1 MSYKIVVDSCCELP
15 LELLNDSRFE
25 RVPLELTVGDYTI
38 SDDDSFDQLDFIRRV
53 AECPTCPKSACPSPE
68 RFMNAYN
75 CDADHVY
82 CITLSAKLSGSYNSA
97 VLATELFEE
106 TYGKKQIHVF
116 DSESASVGETQLAL
130 YIMKLEEKGLSFEEI
145 VKKVT
150 DYRDNVHTYFV
161 LNNIET
167 LRKNGRLSGLKA
179 LVASTLNIKPILAG
193 DKGNIVQKGQG
204 IGIKKALAKMVDII
218 CSEVKHP
225 EKRVLIISQCN
236 APERAESVKEMIL
249 AKQEYTDV
257 IILEMRGCSTMY
269 ANDGGIIVTM

>member
-75 CDADHVY
+75 CDAEHVY

-150 DYRDNVHTYFV
+150 DYRDNEHTYFV

-236 APERAESVKEMIL
+236 APERAENVKEMIL
-249 AKQEYTDV
+249 AKQEYADV

>member
-15 LELLNDSRFE
+15 QELLNDSRFE

-38 SDDDSFDQLDFIRRV
+38 SDDDSFDQLDFIKRV

-75 CDADHVY
+75 CDAEHVY

-130 YIMKLEEKGLSFEEI
+130 YIMKLEEKTIKNFFVDMAEEEI
-145 VKKVT
+145 WDGDLQCIDMYYYSKDLKK
-150 DYRDNVHTYFV
+150 
-161 LNNIET
+161 
-167 LRKNGRLSGLKA
+167 K
-179 LVASTLNIKPILAG
+179 
-193 DKGNIVQKGQG
+193 
-204 IGIKKALAKMVDII
+204 
-218 CSEVKHP
+218 
-225 EKRVLIISQCN
+225 
-236 APERAESVKEMIL
+236 
-249 AKQEYTDV
+249 
-257 IILEMRGCSTMY
+257 
-269 ANDGGIIVTM
+269 

>member
-15 LELLNDSRFE
+15 QELLNDSRFE

-38 SDDDSFDQLDFIRRV
+38 SDDDSFDQLDFIKRV

-75 CDADHVY
+75 CDAEHVY

-236 APERAESVKEMIL
+236 APERAENVKEMIL
-249 AKQEYTDV
+249 AKQEYADV

>member
-15 LELLNDSRFE
+15 EEFHNDPRFE
-25 RVPLELTVGDYTI
+25 RVPLELSVEDYTI
-38 SDDDSFDQLDFIRRV
+38 SDDDSFDQLDFIKRV
-53 AECPTCPKSACPSPE
+53 AESPACPKSACPSPE
-68 RFMNAYN
+68 RFMNAYH

-82 CITLSAKLSGSYNSA
+82 CITLSGKLSGSYNSA
-97 VLATELFEE
+97 VLASELYEE
-106 TYGKKQIHVF
+106 TYGEKQIHVF

-130 YIMKLEEKGLSFEEI
+130 LIMKLEEKGLSFEEI

-150 DYRDNVHTYFV
+150 DYRDHVHTYFV

-179 LVASTLNIKPILAG
+179 LVASTLSIKPILAG

-204 IGIKKALAKMVDII
+204 IGIKKALGKMVDII
-218 CSEVKHP
+218 CAEVKNT
-225 EKRVLIISQCN
+225 ENRILIISQCN
-236 APERAESVKEMIL
+236 APERAEHVRELIL
-249 AKQEYTDV
+249 SKLKFADV
-257 IILEMRGCSTMY
+257 IILPMRGTSTMY